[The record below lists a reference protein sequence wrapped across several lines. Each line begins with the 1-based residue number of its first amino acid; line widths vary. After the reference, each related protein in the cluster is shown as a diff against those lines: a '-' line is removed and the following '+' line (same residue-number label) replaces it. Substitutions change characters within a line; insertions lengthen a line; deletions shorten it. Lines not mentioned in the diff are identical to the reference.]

1 MNPYHLVIGLMLH
14 LTHTRVIN
22 CKIEGELKRKV
33 KNYQPNTSRD
43 CEGVTKGEDACNSS
57 R

>member
-1 MNPYHLVIGLMLH
+1 MYHEPLPLGDW
-14 LTHTRVIN
+14 THTRVIN

-33 KNYQPNTSRD
+33 KNYQPNISRD
-43 CEGVTKGEDACNSS
+43 CEGVTKCEDACNSS

>member
-14 LTHTRVIN
+14 LMHTRVIN
-22 CKIEGELKRKV
+22 CKIGELKRKV